1 MRNKLQCYLGRVQK
15 SCQNFL
21 TYFRLLL
28 PLNIRRGRAI
38 YWNLKAGPLLDDT
51 FFIFV
56 LDDTNW
62 VQSDFKLAP
71 DTDWTFRQYFIS
83 FAHNLDF
90 LESQACHTISL
101 SMVLNI
107 NKFLSH
113 FTTFL
118 RMFVTPVNF
127 PRTATGR
134 NGLFGCD
141 RCVFKTFE
149 TIDTIDFLFNIHL
162 AWKGF
167 DWSFPKSFPP
177 SQDLLQRS
185 PQKWDSAYIIIDI
198 LKPSYKLDFGMIWL
212 EHLFSQLHLLDL
224 LEEKQLIDWK
234 LERKYLTYS
243 WCE

>member
-1 MRNKLQCYLGRVQK
+1 MLSGASAKKLSEFLDIFQTFAAIEYPSGSRN
-15 SCQNFL
+15 
-21 TYFRLLL
+21 LLEFESS
-28 PLNIRRGRAI
+28 PAPRW
-38 YWNLKAGPLLDDT
+38 Y

-107 NKFLSH
+107 YKFLSY

-118 RMFVTPVNF
+118 SIFITPVNF

-141 RCVFKTFE
+141 RCVLKLLTQLTFYS
-149 TIDTIDFLFNIHL
+149 I
-162 AWKGF
+162 
-167 DWSFPKSFPP
+167 
-177 SQDLLQRS
+177 
-185 PQKWDSAYIIIDI
+185 YISLGRD
-198 LKPSYKLDFGMIWL
+198 
-212 EHLFSQLHLLDL
+212 
-224 LEEKQLIDWK
+224 LIDPFQNHFLPLK
-234 LERKYLTYS
+234 IFSREVHRSGTARILSSIS
-243 WCE
+243 WNQVTN

>member
-1 MRNKLQCYLGRVQK
+1 MPNKLQCYLGRVQK

-38 YWNLKAGPLLDDT
+38 YWNLKARPLLDDT

-56 LDDTNW
+56 LDDTNR

-107 NKFLSH
+107 YKFLSY
-113 FTTFL
+113 FTTF
-118 RMFVTPVNF
+118 RSIFITPVNF
-127 PRTATGR
+127 PRTTIGR
-134 NGLFGCD
+134 NGLLGCD
-141 RCVFKTFE
+141 RCVLKLLTQLTFYS
-149 TIDTIDFLFNIHL
+149 I
-162 AWKGF
+162 
-167 DWSFPKSFPP
+167 
-177 SQDLLQRS
+177 
-185 PQKWDSAYIIIDI
+185 YISLGRD
-198 LKPSYKLDFGMIWL
+198 
-212 EHLFSQLHLLDL
+212 
-224 LEEKQLIDWK
+224 LIDPFQNHFLPLK
-234 LERKYLTYS
+234 IFSREVHRSGTARILSSIS
-243 WCE
+243 WNQVTN

>member
-1 MRNKLQCYLGRVQK
+1 MLSGASAKKLSEFLDIFQTFAAIEYPTGSRN
-15 SCQNFL
+15 
-21 TYFRLLL
+21 LLEFESS
-28 PLNIRRGRAI
+28 PAPRW
-38 YWNLKAGPLLDDT
+38 Y

-90 LESQACHTISL
+90 LESQACHAISL

-107 NKFLSH
+107 YKFLSY

-118 RMFVTPVNF
+118 SIFITPVNF

-141 RCVFKTFE
+141 RYVLKLLTQLTFYS
-149 TIDTIDFLFNIHL
+149 I
-162 AWKGF
+162 
-167 DWSFPKSFPP
+167 
-177 SQDLLQRS
+177 
-185 PQKWDSAYIIIDI
+185 YISLGRD
-198 LKPSYKLDFGMIWL
+198 
-212 EHLFSQLHLLDL
+212 
-224 LEEKQLIDWK
+224 LIDPFQNHFLPLK
-234 LERKYLTYS
+234 IFSREVHRSGTARILSSIS
-243 WCE
+243 WNQVTN

>member
-1 MRNKLQCYLGRVQK
+1 MLSGASAKKLSEFLDIFQTFAAIEYPSGSRN
-15 SCQNFL
+15 
-21 TYFRLLL
+21 LLEFESS
-28 PLNIRRGRAI
+28 PAPRW
-38 YWNLKAGPLLDDT
+38 Y

-90 LESQACHTISL
+90 LESQACHAISL

-107 NKFLSH
+107 YKFLSY

-118 RMFVTPVNF
+118 SIFITPVNF

-141 RCVFKTFE
+141 RCVLKLLTQLTFYSIYISLGRDL
-149 TIDTIDFLFNIHL
+149 IDPFQNHFLPLKIFSR
-162 AWKGF
+162 GV
-167 DWSFPKSFPP
+167 D
-177 SQDLLQRS
+177 RS
-185 PQKWDSAYIIIDI
+185 GTARI
-198 LKPSYKLDFGMIWL
+198 LSSISWN
-212 EHLFSQLHLLDL
+212 QV
-224 LEEKQLIDWK
+224 DWK

>member
-1 MRNKLQCYLGRVQK
+1 MLSGASAKKLSEFLDIFQTFAAIEYPTGSRN
-15 SCQNFL
+15 
-21 TYFRLLL
+21 LLEFESS
-28 PLNIRRGRAI
+28 PAPRW
-38 YWNLKAGPLLDDT
+38 Y

-107 NKFLSH
+107 YKFLSY

-118 RMFVTPVNF
+118 SIFITPVNF

-141 RCVFKTFE
+141 RCVLKLLTQLTFYS
-149 TIDTIDFLFNIHL
+149 I
-162 AWKGF
+162 
-167 DWSFPKSFPP
+167 
-177 SQDLLQRS
+177 
-185 PQKWDSAYIIIDI
+185 YISLGRD
-198 LKPSYKLDFGMIWL
+198 
-212 EHLFSQLHLLDL
+212 
-224 LEEKQLIDWK
+224 LIDPFQNHFLPLK
-234 LERKYLTYS
+234 IFSREVHRSGTARILSSIS
-243 WCE
+243 WNQVTN

>member
-1 MRNKLQCYLGRVQK
+1 MQK

-21 TYFRLLL
+21 TYFRLSL

-38 YWNLKAGPLLDDT
+38 YWNLKARPLLDDT

-90 LESQACHTISL
+90 LESQACHAISL

-107 NKFLSH
+107 YKFLSY

-118 RMFVTPVNF
+118 SIFITPVNF

-141 RCVFKTFE
+141 RCVLKLLAQLTFYS
-149 TIDTIDFLFNIHL
+149 I
-162 AWKGF
+162 
-167 DWSFPKSFPP
+167 
-177 SQDLLQRS
+177 
-185 PQKWDSAYIIIDI
+185 YISLGRD
-198 LKPSYKLDFGMIWL
+198 
-212 EHLFSQLHLLDL
+212 
-224 LEEKQLIDWK
+224 LIDPFQNHFLPLK
-234 LERKYLTYS
+234 IFSREVHRSGTARILSSIS
-243 WCE
+243 WNQVTN

>member
-1 MRNKLQCYLGRVQK
+1 MLSGASAKKLSEFLDIFQTFAAIEYPTGSRN
-15 SCQNFL
+15 
-21 TYFRLLL
+21 LLEFESS
-28 PLNIRRGRAI
+28 PAPQW
-38 YWNLKAGPLLDDT
+38 Y

-90 LESQACHTISL
+90 LESQACHAISL

-107 NKFLSH
+107 YKFLSY

-118 RMFVTPVNF
+118 SIFITPVNF

-141 RCVFKTFE
+141 RCVLKLLTQLTFYS
-149 TIDTIDFLFNIHL
+149 I
-162 AWKGF
+162 
-167 DWSFPKSFPP
+167 
-177 SQDLLQRS
+177 
-185 PQKWDSAYIIIDI
+185 YISLGRD
-198 LKPSYKLDFGMIWL
+198 
-212 EHLFSQLHLLDL
+212 
-224 LEEKQLIDWK
+224 LIDPFQNHFLPLK
-234 LERKYLTYS
+234 IFSREVHRSGTARILSSIS
-243 WCE
+243 WNQVTN

>member
-1 MRNKLQCYLGRVQK
+1 MLSGASAKKLSEFLDIFQTFAAIEYPSGSRN
-15 SCQNFL
+15 
-21 TYFRLLL
+21 LLEFESS
-28 PLNIRRGRAI
+28 PAPRW
-38 YWNLKAGPLLDDT
+38 Y

-90 LESQACHTISL
+90 LESQACHAISL

-107 NKFLSH
+107 YKFLSY

-118 RMFVTPVNF
+118 SIFITPVNF

-141 RCVFKTFE
+141 RCVLKLLTQLTFYS
-149 TIDTIDFLFNIHL
+149 I
-162 AWKGF
+162 
-167 DWSFPKSFPP
+167 
-177 SQDLLQRS
+177 
-185 PQKWDSAYIIIDI
+185 YISLGRD
-198 LKPSYKLDFGMIWL
+198 
-212 EHLFSQLHLLDL
+212 
-224 LEEKQLIDWK
+224 LIDPFQNHFLPLK
-234 LERKYLTYS
+234 IFSREVHRSGTARILSSIS
-243 WCE
+243 WNQVTN